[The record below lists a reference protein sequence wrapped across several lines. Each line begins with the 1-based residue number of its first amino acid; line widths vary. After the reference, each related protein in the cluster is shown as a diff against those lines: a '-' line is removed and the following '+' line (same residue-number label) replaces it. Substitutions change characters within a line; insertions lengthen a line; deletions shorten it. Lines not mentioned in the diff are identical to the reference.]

1 MLLILM
7 TMHTAIFSAINEL
20 FGNTEEAL
28 NTIFFICCLLE
39 AVSLTFVRKGFDY
52 AESKDTENFS

>member
-1 MLLILM
+1 MQLILM

-52 AESKDTENFS
+52 A